1 MLPLTLREVQDG
13 DLPLFFAQQQA
24 KVAYQVAAFLP
35 RDPADAAA
43 FAVHWQKLHTTRPS
57 RLRTIAGTGQ
67 VTGYV
72 ARGNKGATLA
82 NNFLSWRTTFFTRG
96 NRREHREPD
105 HPARWT

>member
-57 RLRTIAGTGQ
+57 RWAPS
-67 VTGYV
+67 
-72 ARGNKGATLA
+72 RGPG
-82 NNFLSWRTTFFTRG
+82 R
-96 NRREHREPD
+96 
-105 HPARWT
+105 